1 MSMLTMLEIARR
13 EASDDLVGIIE
24 DVTTSAPEL
33 SVLPGDVRMG
43 TSYKI
48 ATRTAQPG
56 SSFASAGG
64 GWTPAASSYASKL
77 VQFYNFGTV
86 LHVPK
91 SIAMADEKGVAD
103 VLQSEVFGALQG
115 GLINLGSQVY
125 YGTTV
130 DSSGFPGFKEILA
143 AFNASMEV
151 DATGAAAGTGS
162 SVWMINAGIQG
173 IRMCYGM
180 GSAITMSPWTEQ
192 QIVDPNASGK
202 YIPAYVSSMN
212 AWVGLQAG
220 HPKCIG
226 RIKDLTAESGKTL
239 TWSMMNDLWSRFP
252 IGMKP
257 THVFMSRRSERQLRE
272 ASTVTLN
279 AGPTGGPSL
288 SLPTY
293 GAGLGGTIWEG
304 AQFVITDSITDTE
317 TLT

>member
-1 MSMLTMLEIARR
+1 
-13 EASDDLVGIIE
+13 
-24 DVTTSAPEL
+24 
-33 SVLPGDVRMG
+33 
-43 TSYKI
+43 
-48 ATRTAQPG
+48 
-56 SSFASAGG
+56 
-64 GWTPAASSYASKL
+64 
-77 VQFYNFGTV
+77 V

-202 YIPAYVSSMN
+202 YIPAYVYVYEC
-212 AWVGLQAG
+212 VGRSPSWASKMYRAHQRFDRRER
-220 HPKCIG
+220 KNF
-226 RIKDLTAESGKTL
+226 DLVHDE
-239 TWSMMNDLWSRFP
+239 
-252 IGMKP
+252 
-257 THVFMSRRSERQLRE
+257 
-272 ASTVTLN
+272 
-279 AGPTGGPSL
+279 
-288 SLPTY
+288 
-293 GAGLGGTIWEG
+293 
-304 AQFVITDSITDTE
+304 
-317 TLT
+317 

>member
-1 MSMLTMLEIARR
+1 MRP
-13 EASDDLVGIIE
+13 VQ
-24 DVTTSAPEL
+24 
-33 SVLPGDVRMG
+33 LPD
-43 TSYKI
+43 
-48 ATRTAQPG
+48 
-56 SSFASAGG
+56 
-64 GWTPAASSYASKL
+64 
-77 VQFYNFGTV
+77 
-86 LHVPK
+86 
-91 SIAMADEKGVAD
+91 
-103 VLQSEVFGALQG
+103 
-115 GLINLGSQVY
+115 
-125 YGTTV
+125 
-130 DSSGFPGFKEILA
+130 
-143 AFNASMEV
+143 
-151 DATGAAAGTGS
+151 TGS

-279 AGPTGGPSL
+279 AGTNRRAVLVLAYLRRRAWRDNVGRRSVRH
-288 SLPTY
+288 Y
-293 GAGLGGTIWEG
+293 R
-304 AQFVITDSITDTE
+304 FHH
-317 TLT
+317 